1 MITKIAIITAV
12 VSLIALVTS
21 FMTKS
26 SSLVVQARGLEWY
39 EEFQHNQRS
48 GAGMRG
54 FKLSPVQINNIT
66 WVDCPLYSSSAHPVH
81 EKNAQGSYRYVLY
94 IYIVYC

>member
-1 MITKIAIITAV
+1 MIKKIAIITAV

-21 FMTKS
+21 FM
-26 SSLVVQARGLEWY
+26 VQARGLEWY
-39 EEFQHNQRS
+39 EEFQQNQRS

-81 EKNAQGSYRYVLY
+81 EKNAQGS
-94 IYIVYC
+94 